1 MRYQRLILIAFLIV
15 AQLLSS
21 GCFVRV
27 FAPPLFV
34 PVPVFVGPGYYG
46 HPYGHGYGRE

>member
-27 FAPPLFV
+27 
-34 PVPVFVGPGYYG
+34 PVFVGPGYYG